1 LQEVF
6 NNYDYS
12 NENQTTG
19 VQAGQL
25 PDDPLLLIAAGVT
38 FLLLNGAFFLML
50 TTGETHRYRS
60 LLFVVMAV
68 GFVITFITNLIET
81 RGSMILTA
89 ENMISGETPFCP
101 LVIPMIIVP
110 AAITRTIIFPG
121 SLLEGFANVA
131 SMVVLW
137 LGVSL
142 ALGRGW
148 CSWGCFYGGLDEGF
162 SRVLKKPVIKK
173 IDRKWIY
180 LPFAVLLVIVL
191 TSALTLSPTYCEWL
205 CPFKAVTEF
214 AEVTSFTAV
223 VQTVIFVSLF
233 IGLVIVLPILT
244 KRRIQCGLFC
254 PLGALQSFINV
265 IVLPILTKR
274 RIQCGLF
281 CPLGA
286 LQSFINKVNIF
297 EVRIDPEKCT
307 QCKRCI
313 RACPTFSLDE
323 SSLESGKTLI
333 TCTRCGQCVDLCPKQ
348 AISYHIK
355 GTPIGIRPNAARVLF
370 LYPALILLST
380 IGGGMIAG
388 GLWRILKLITT
399 GSMI

>member
-1 LQEVF
+1 MTT
-6 NNYDYS
+6 
-12 NENQTTG
+12 QTKTKPQAPKLPIWKALLLCLPMALLSAMMLTG
-19 VQAGQL
+19 GQL
-25 PDDPLLLIAAGVT
+25 SDDPLYLVAAGVT
-38 FLLLNGAFFLML
+38 FLLINGTFFLML

-89 ENMISGETPFCP
+89 ENVISGETPFCP

-173 IDRKWIY
+173 IDHKWIY

-214 AEVTSFTAV
+214 AEITSFTAV
-223 VQTVIFVSLF
+223 VQTVIFVTLF
-233 IGLVIVLPILT
+233 LGTVVVLPILT

-254 PLGALQSFINV
+254 PFGAM
-265 IVLPILTKR
+265 
-274 RIQCGLF
+274 
-281 CPLGA
+281 
-286 LQSFINKVNIF
+286 QSFINKINVF
-297 EVRIDPEKCT
+297 EVRIDPEKCA
-307 QCKRCI
+307 QCGLCI
-313 RACPTFSLDE
+313 KNCPTFSLDE
-323 SSLESGKTLI
+323 SSLESGKPLI
-333 TCTRCGQCVDLCPKQ
+333 TCTKCGQCVDLCPKQ
-348 AISYHIK
+348 AVSYHIK
-355 GTPIGIRPNAARVLF
+355 GTPIGIKPNAARVMF
-370 LYPALILLST
+370 LYPAFILLSA

>member
-1 LQEVF
+1 MTT
-6 NNYDYS
+6 
-12 NENQTTG
+12 QTKTKPQAPKLPVWKALLLCLPMALLTALMLTG
-19 VQAGQL
+19 GQL

-38 FLLLNGAFFLML
+38 FLLINGAFFLML

-60 LLFVVMAV
+60 LLFVIMAV

-254 PLGALQSFINV
+254 PLGALQSFIN
-265 IVLPILTKR
+265 
-274 RIQCGLF
+274 
-281 CPLGA
+281 
-286 LQSFINKVNIF
+286 KVNIF

-333 TCTRCGQCVDLCPKQ
+333 TCTRCGQCVDLCPKE